1 MNVTHH
7 PSPELLAS
15 FAAGTLD
22 AGEHLVV
29 AVHVSGCSTCRRVVR
44 AVEVIGGSTLEA
56 TEPAPMKVG
65 AFDAVMAKLDESPP
79 SARAPRVPSDSL
91 TEDTLPEILRYYRIG
106 PRRRVAPG
114 VSMRPI
120 ELPSQSRSRAFLL
133 SSNPRTRMLEHTHTG
148 TELTCVLRG
157 SFSHE
162 GGRFGPGD
170 FDFGDETLDHQPI
183 VGDGEPCLCL
193 VAMTGDLRMNGF
205 FGRLIS
211 PFVRL

>member
-1 MNVTHH
+1 MSVTHH
-7 PSPELLAS
+7 PSSELLAG

-22 AGEHLVV
+22 AGEHLAI
-29 AVHVSGCSTCRRVVR
+29 AVHASGCPTCRRLLR
-44 AVEVIGGSTLEA
+44 AVEGIGGSTLEA
-56 TEPAPMKVG
+56 IEPAAMKAG
-65 AFDAVMAKLDESPP
+65 AFEAVMAKLDRSPP
-79 SARAPRVPSDSL
+79 QPLAPADSL
-91 TEDTLPEILRYYRIG
+91 AVDELPEILRHYRIG
-106 PRRRVAPG
+106 RRRWVAPG

-120 ELPSQSRSRAFLL
+120 ALPGSSGSRAFLL
-133 SSNPRTRMLEHTHTG
+133 SSNPGTHMLEHTHTG

-170 FDFGDETLDHQPI
+170 FDFGDETLDHEPT

-193 VAMTGDLRMNGF
+193 VAMTGDLRINGF
-205 FGRLIS
+205 LGRLIG

>member
-1 MNVTHH
+1 MSVTHH
-7 PSPELLAS
+7 PPPELLAG

-22 AGEHLVV
+22 AGEHLAV
-29 AVHVSGCSTCRRVVR
+29 AVHASGCSTCRRLLR
-44 AVEVIGGSTLEA
+44 AVEGIGGSTLE
-56 TEPAPMKVG
+56 TIEPAPMKAG
-65 AFDAVMAKLDESPP
+65 AFEAVVAKLDRSLPQP
-79 SARAPRVPSDSL
+79 SAPADRFTDD
-91 TEDTLPEILRYYRIG
+91 ELPEILRHYRIG
-106 PRRRVAPG
+106 RRRRVAPG

-120 ELPSQSRSRAFLL
+120 ELPGPSRSRAFLL
-133 SSNPRTRMLEHTHTG
+133 RSNPGTRMLEHTHTG

-170 FDFGDETLDHQPI
+170 FDFGDETLDHQPL
-183 VGDGEPCLCL
+183 VGGGEPCLCL

>member
-1 MNVTHH
+1 MSVTHH
-7 PSPELLAS
+7 PSPELLAA

-22 AGEHLVV
+22 AGEHLAV
-29 AVHVSGCSTCRRVVR
+29 AVHASGCSTCRRLVR
-44 AVEVIGGSTLEA
+44 AVERIGGSTLEA
-56 TEPAPMKVG
+56 VEPAPMKAG
-65 AFDAVMAKLDESPP
+65 AFEAVMAELDRSPP
-79 SARAPRVPSDSL
+79 QPRALADSF
-91 TEDTLPEILRYYRIG
+91 TDDDLPEILRHYRIG
-106 PRRRVAPG
+106 RRRRVAPG

-120 ELPSQSRSRAFLL
+120 ELPGPSRSRAFLL
-133 SSNPRTRMLEHTHTG
+133 RSDPGTHMLEHTHTG

>member
-1 MNVTHH
+1 MNPTHH
-7 PSPELLAS
+7 VTPELLAS

-22 AGEHLVV
+22 AGEHLVI

-44 AVEVIGGSTLEA
+44 AVEIIGGSTLEA
-56 TEPAPMKVG
+56 IEPAPMKAG
-65 AFDAVMAKLDESPP
+65 AFETVMSKLDPP
-79 SARAPRVPSDSL
+79 PGPARARSNSGTD
-91 TEDTLPEILRYYRIG
+91 ETLPEILKHYRIG
-106 PRRRVAPG
+106 RRRRIAPG

-120 ELPSQSRSRAFLL
+120 ELPGPSKSRAFLL
-133 SSNPRTRMLEHTHTG
+133 MSNPGTRMLEHTHTG

-193 VAMTGDLRMNGF
+193 VAMTGDLRMNGL

>member
-1 MNVTHH
+1 MSVTHH

-29 AVHVSGCSTCRRVVR
+29 AVHASGCSTCRRFVR
-44 AVEVIGGSTLEA
+44 GVEVIGGSTLEA
-56 TEPAPMKVG
+56 IEPAPMRAG
-65 AFDAVMAKLDESPP
+65 AFEAVMTKLDRSPP
-79 SARAPRVPSDSL
+79 SARAPSDSL
-91 TEDTLPEILRYYRIG
+91 TDDALPEILRYYRIG
-106 PRRRVAPG
+106 RRRRVAPG

-120 ELPSQSRSRAFLL
+120 ELPGSSKSRAFLL
-133 SSNPRTRMLEHTHTG
+133 RSNPGTRMLEHTHTG

-170 FDFGDETLDHQPI
+170 FDFGDETQDHQPI
-183 VGDGEPCLCL
+183 VGGGEPCLCL

-205 FGRLIS
+205 FGRLIN

>member
-1 MNVTHH
+1 MSVTHH
-7 PSPELLAS
+7 PSAELLAG

-22 AGEHLVV
+22 AGEHLAV
-29 AVHVSGCSTCRRVVR
+29 AVHASGCPTCRRLLR
-44 AVEVIGGSTLEA
+44 AVEGIGGSALEVV
-56 TEPAPMKVG
+56 EPVAMKVG
-65 AFDAVMAKLDESPP
+65 AFEAVMAQLD
-79 SARAPRVPSDSL
+79 RAPPRPAPRADSI
-91 TEDTLPEILRYYRIG
+91 TDDDLPEILRHYRIG
-106 PRRRVAPG
+106 RRRRVAPG
-114 VSMRPI
+114 ISMRPI
-120 ELPSQSRSRAFLL
+120 ELPGPSRSRVFLL
-133 SSNPRTRMLEHTHTG
+133 RSEPGTHMLEHTHSG

-170 FDFGDETLDHQPI
+170 FDFGDETLDHQPL

>member
-1 MNVTHH
+1 MSVTHH
-7 PSPELLAS
+7 PPPELLAG

-22 AGEHLVV
+22 AGEHLAV
-29 AVHVSGCSTCRRVVR
+29 AVHASGCPTCRRLLR
-44 AVEVIGGSTLEA
+44 AVESIGGSTLEA
-56 TEPAPMKVG
+56 IEPAAMKAG
-65 AFDAVMAKLDESPP
+65 AFEDVMARLDRSPP
-79 SARAPRVPSDSL
+79 QSPAPADRCAD
-91 TEDTLPEILRYYRIG
+91 DDLPEILRHYRIG
-106 PRRRVAPG
+106 RRRWVAPG

-120 ELPSQSRSRAFLL
+120 ALPGPSRSRAFLL
-133 SSNPRTRMLEHTHTG
+133 SSNPGTHMLEHTHTG

-162 GGRFGPGD
+162 GGRFGAGD
-170 FDFGDETLDHQPI
+170 FDFGDETLDHEPT

-193 VAMTGDLRMNGF
+193 VAMTGDLRINGF

>member
-1 MNVTHH
+1 MSVTHH
-7 PSPELLAS
+7 PSPELLAG

-22 AGEHLVV
+22 AGEHLAV
-29 AVHVSGCSTCRRVVR
+29 AVHASGCSTCRRLLR
-44 AVEVIGGSTLEA
+44 AIEGIGGSTLESIE
-56 TEPAPMKVG
+56 TAPMKAG
-65 AFDAVMAKLDESPP
+65 AFEAVAAKLDRSPP
-79 SARAPRVPSDSL
+79 QPSAPADSFA
-91 TEDTLPEILRYYRIG
+91 DDDLPEILRHYRIG
-106 PRRRVAPG
+106 RRRRVAPG

-120 ELPSQSRSRAFLL
+120 ELPGPSRSRAFLL
-133 SSNPRTRMLEHTHTG
+133 RSNPGTRMLEHTHTG

>member
-1 MNVTHH
+1 MSVTHH
-7 PSPELLAS
+7 PSPELLAG

-22 AGEHLVV
+22 AGEHLAV
-29 AVHVSGCSTCRRVVR
+29 AVHASGCSTCRRLLR
-44 AVEVIGGSTLEA
+44 AVEGIGGSTLEA
-56 TEPAPMKVG
+56 IEPVPMKAG
-65 AFDAVMAKLDESPP
+65 AFEAVVAKLDRSPP
-79 SARAPRVPSDSL
+79 QPSAPADSSA
-91 TEDTLPEILRYYRIG
+91 DDNLPEILRHYRIG
-106 PRRRVAPG
+106 RRRRVAPG

-120 ELPSQSRSRAFLL
+120 ELPGPSRSRAFLL
-133 SSNPRTRMLEHTHTG
+133 QSNPGTHMLEHTHTG

-157 SFSHE
+157 SFNHE

>member
-1 MNVTHH
+1 MSVTHH
-7 PSPELLAS
+7 PSPELLAG

-22 AGEHLVV
+22 AGEHLAL
-29 AVHVSGCSTCRRVVR
+29 AVHASGCSTCRRLLR
-44 AVEVIGGSTLEA
+44 AIEGIGGSTLESI
-56 TEPAPMKVG
+56 EPAPMKAG
-65 AFDAVMAKLDESPP
+65 AFEAVVAKLDRSPP
-79 SARAPRVPSDSL
+79 QPSAPADSFA
-91 TEDTLPEILRYYRIG
+91 DDDLPEILRHYRIG
-106 PRRRVAPG
+106 RRRRVAPG

-120 ELPSQSRSRAFLL
+120 ELLGPSRSRAFLL
-133 SSNPRTRMLEHTHTG
+133 RSNPGTRMLEHTHTG

-162 GGRFGPGD
+162 GGRFAPGD

>member
-1 MNVTHH
+1 MSATHH
-7 PSPELLAS
+7 PPHELLAG

-29 AVHVSGCSTCRRVVR
+29 AVHVAGCSTCRRFAR
-44 AVEVIGGSTLEA
+44 AMETIGGSTLD
-56 TEPAPMKVG
+56 TIEPAPMKVD
-65 AFDAVMAKLDESPP
+65 AFEAVMAKLDRPASQTGA
-79 SARAPRVPSDSL
+79 SADSL
-91 TEDTLPEILRYYRIG
+91 DDGDLPQILRNYRIG
-106 PRRRVAPG
+106 KRKRVAPG

-120 ELPSQSRSRAFLL
+120 ELPSLSKSRAFLL
-133 SSNPRTRMLEHTHTG
+133 QSNPRTHMLEHTHTG

-170 FDFGDETLDHQPI
+170 FDFGDDTLDHQPI

>member
-1 MNVTHH
+1 MSVTHH
-7 PSPELLAS
+7 PPPELLAG

-22 AGEHLVV
+22 AGEHLAI
-29 AVHVSGCSTCRRVVR
+29 AVHVSGCSSCRRLVR
-44 AVEVIGGSTLEA
+44 AVEDIGGSTLEA
-56 TEPAPMKVG
+56 AEPAAMNVG
-65 AFDAVMAKLDESPP
+65 AFEAVMAKLDQSAPQP
-79 SARAPRVPSDSL
+79 SASTDSFA
-91 TEDTLPEILRYYRIG
+91 DDDLPEILRHYRIG
-106 PRRRVAPG
+106 RRRWVAPG

-120 ELPSQSRSRAFLL
+120 ELPGPSRSRAFLL
-133 SSNPRTRMLEHTHTG
+133 RSNPGTHMLEHTHTG

-162 GGRFGPGD
+162 GGRFGAGD
-170 FDFGDETLDHQPI
+170 FDFGDETLDHQPT

-193 VAMTGDLRMNGF
+193 VAMSGDLRINGF

>member
-1 MNVTHH
+1 
-7 PSPELLAS
+7 
-15 FAAGTLD
+15 
-22 AGEHLVV
+22 
-29 AVHVSGCSTCRRVVR
+29 VSGCSTCRRVVR
-44 AVEVIGGSTLEA
+44 AVEVIGGSALEA
-56 TEPAPMKVG
+56 IEPAAMKAG
-65 AFDAVMAKLDESPP
+65 AFEAVLAKLDRSPRLVP
-79 SARAPRVPSDSL
+79 APSDSL
-91 TEDTLPEILRYYRIG
+91 TDEALPGLLRHYHIG
-106 PRRRVAPG
+106 RRRLVAPG

-120 ELPSQSRSRAFLL
+120 ELPAPSKSRAFLL
-133 SSNPRTRMLEHTHTG
+133 KSNPGTRMLEHTHTG

-183 VGDGEPCLCL
+183 VGDGEPCLCV

-211 PFVRL
+211 PFIRL